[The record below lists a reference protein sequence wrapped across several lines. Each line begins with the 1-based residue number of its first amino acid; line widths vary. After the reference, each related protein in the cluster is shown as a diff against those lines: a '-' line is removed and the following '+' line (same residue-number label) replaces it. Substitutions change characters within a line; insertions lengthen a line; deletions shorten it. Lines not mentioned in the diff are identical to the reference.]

1 MGVLSHPILGRRKLR
16 LREGMWLAAVDRSAK
31 WMLDEVLRALDE
43 ARIGAMQRRRGA
55 PWGGARLTWMYGWG
69 FLVEVPLYPVPW
81 RGRCCWGVGGG
92 GSQERGGSDR
102 LGISEKA
109 SRGER
114 CALILRRYSLQSWE
128 KGKKGGIG
136 RATQPAGLCS
146 QLREAV

>member
-1 MGVLSHPILGRRKLR
+1 M
-16 LREGMWLAAVDRSAK
+16 
-31 WMLDEVLRALDE
+31 
-43 ARIGAMQRRRGA
+43 
-55 PWGGARLTWMYGWG
+55 GWG
-69 FLVEVPLYPVPW
+69 SSDMDVRMGLP
-81 RGRCCWGVGGG
+81 GVSTSVSSSLERQMLLGGGGG

-128 KGKKGGIG
+128 TGKKGGVG